1 MKPLLAIAKIPVQFD
16 GDDYVVSDEII
27 GRLCRASETVI
38 FDLLERFTPAQ
49 RANLAMHCYRRTHLR
64 PVGLLIAATCDLVTF
79 EQAFGKII
87 GEAIY
92 AQSRAC
98 PDQTPRLPGYARNKI
113 SLATASEEGQRM
125 LDDDPSN
132 ADLAVVEDDEAAE
145 VTVDQL
151 GALSK

>member
-1 MKPLLAIAKIPVQFD
+1 MKPLPAIAKIPVQFD

-38 FDLLERFTPAQ
+38 FDLLERFTPDQ

-92 AQSRAC
+92 AQSRVSGSGTSIARLRAY
-98 PDQTPRLPGYARNKI
+98 QNQPRDRLGGG
-113 SLATASEEGQRM
+113 AT
-125 LDDDPSN
+125 N
-132 ADLAVVEDDEAAE
+132 AWR
-145 VTVDQL
+145 
-151 GALSK
+151 